1 MDVLKAVQVYIN
13 KMITEVSGMKVL
25 LLDAHTVCHI
35 TGSLANYRR
44 PLSRLSPLNP
54 SSWLMK
60 ST

>member
-35 TGSLANYRR
+35 TGQLLITDAHCLACHHSIRA
-44 PLSRLSPLNP
+44 LGS
-54 SSWLMK
+54 
-60 ST
+60 

>member
-35 TGSLANYRR
+35 TR
-44 PLSRLSPLNP
+44 
-54 SSWLMK
+54 
-60 ST
+60 